1 MKIKLLLLAVNLA
14 FMMNFLDH
22 SKLERFRNEN
32 TKSLENA
39 VFQIESSN
47 KFEQFSEAFKN
58 RFTHHLENFKQNL
71 GVDK

>member
-39 VFQIESSN
+39 VFHIESSN